1 MTRYKPVFCYYSKTK
16 KIAHDDLLQICNSIG
31 CYCQKYYYCMS
42 FLFVYKMWYI
52 CLSNFFQTPKRIYSA
67 NPLISSCMPRGVPP
81 QWASLCNKRIR
92 DDDNDSANGV
102 YASSRFLCAIVFARA
117 RAQALGGCPRVR
129 CCSLSLSLLLALA
142 CSPLACKILN
152 FCLGVFLQNAAAA
165 THLPFPSGH

>member
-1 MTRYKPVFCYYSKTK
+1 M
-16 KIAHDDLLQICNSIG
+16 L
-31 CYCQKYYYCMS
+31 
-42 FLFVYKMWYI
+42 FLFVYKVWYAGLPN
-52 CLSNFFQTPKRIYSA
+52 CFQTPKIKSTLSVD
-67 NPLISSCMPRGVPP
+67 PGMPRGAPL
-81 QWASLCNKRIR
+81 QWASLGNKRIR
-92 DDDNDSANGV
+92 DDDNDSANGR

>member
-1 MTRYKPVFCYYSKTK
+1 M
-16 KIAHDDLLQICNSIG
+16 L
-31 CYCQKYYYCMS
+31 

-67 NPLISSCMPRGVPP
+67 NPLQVSSCMPRGVPP
-81 QWASLCNKRIR
+81 QWASLGNKRIR

-102 YASSRFLCAIVFARA
+102 CASSRFLCAIVFARA
-117 RAQALGGCPRVR
+117 RAQALGSCPRVR

-152 FCLGVFLQNAAAA
+152 SCIGVFLQTAAAA
-165 THLPFPSGH
+165 THPIPFPSGH